1 MSRAPRRRP
10 SITQLF
16 VGGSASGLTI
26 EERLAFVAS
35 TAQRLAVLLRAGV
48 PAHSA
53 WSYLDG
59 EAGPIVTA
67 VASGIVAGEAIP
79 TMIVDQLGTIQT
91 APNQIAEPEADAWRS
106 LAAAWQVAST
116 SGTPLAPALQAIAQ
130 SIRAVSA
137 ARSELQVSLTGS
149 VATAKIVMV
158 LPGVAV
164 MFGVLL
170 GFDPIRTLV
179 STPLGLACLVAGLL
193 LILVAVRWN
202 RRLIVRAER
211 HEKNPGLLAELTAI
225 AVSGGSSVTG
235 ARASVDVAL
244 RDCLI
249 SVAPLDKAAVDR
261 TIELSLRAGVPASEL
276 LRAEAEESRRIARTR
291 ATGQATVL
299 SVQVMMPLGLCIL
312 PAFMLLGVAPL
323 MLSLMSSTVTG
334 F

>member
-1 MSRAPRRRP
+1 MSRAPRRRA
-10 SITQLF
+10 SITHLF
-16 VGGSASGLTI
+16 VGGSASGSTV
-26 EERLAFVAS
+26 EERLALVAS

-59 EAGPIVTA
+59 DAGSIVTE
-67 VASGIVAGEAIP
+67 VSSGIDAGKSIP
-79 TMIVDQLGTIQT
+79 MMIVDQLGTIQT
-91 APNQIAEPEADAWRS
+91 ASNQIAEPEIDAWRS
-106 LAAAWQVAST
+106 LAAAWQVAT
-116 SGTPLAPALQAIAQ
+116 TAGTPLAPALQAIAQ
-130 SIRAVSA
+130 SVRAVSA

-149 VATAKIVMV
+149 VATAKIVMI

-179 STPLGLACLVAGLL
+179 TTPLGLACLVAGLL

-202 RRLIVRAER
+202 RRLIARAEL

-261 TIELSLRAGVPASEL
+261 TIELSMRAGVPASEL

-291 ATGQATVL
+291 ATSQATVL